1 MRLMVILFLGLLA
14 LSSCGKKRT
23 IVITAK
29 NAVTGQ
35 PYAGLQYYFVSSR
48 TGGDGEKYKTEKSG
62 VLNANGEA
70 TENHSTEKS
79 YLI

>member
-1 MRLMVILFLGLLA
+1 MRTLIVFIMSLLLF
-14 LSSCGKKRT
+14 SSCGKKRT
-23 IVITAK
+23 IVITAT
-29 NAVTGQ
+29 NAATGQ
-35 PYAGLQYYFVSSR
+35 RYAGLQYYIVSSR
-48 TGGDGEKYKTEKSG
+48 TGSDGEKYKTEKSG